1 MATVRKRGDYQW
13 QAIVKRKGF
22 SPTSKTFLNRKDAEA
37 WATVTESE
45 MLRGVFIPRAE
56 AEKTTLKEALERYR
70 DEATARKKGKSRE
83 ETRIARWMD
92 HKLAVRSLAS
102 IRGADLAKF
111 RDEWRKAGKA
121 ENTIRIE
128 LALLSHLFE
137 VARREWGME
146 SLQNPVKT
154 IALPGPSERR
164 ERRLE
169 PGEETTLLAELEQGR
184 NQYAAP
190 VVRFAI
196 ETAMRQ
202 GEILGLR
209 WEDVDL
215 KTRVAVLHDTKNGE
229 RRVVPLSS
237 AALSVLKSLP
247 RGIRGGLIFK
257 ITQDG
262 LIRAFNL
269 ARILHEFA

>member
-1 MATVRKRGDYQW
+1 
-13 QAIVKRKGF
+13 
-22 SPTSKTFLNRKDAEA
+22 
-37 WATVTESE
+37 
-45 MLRGVFIPRAE
+45 
-56 AEKTTLKEALERYR
+56 
-70 DEATARKKGKSRE
+70 
-83 ETRIARWMD
+83 
-92 HKLAVRSLAS
+92 
-102 IRGADLAKF
+102 
-111 RDEWRKAGKA
+111 
-121 ENTIRIE
+121 
-128 LALLSHLFE
+128 
-137 VARREWGME
+137 
-146 SLQNPVKT
+146 
-154 IALPGPSERR
+154 
-164 ERRLE
+164 
-169 PGEETTLLAELEQGR
+169 GEETTLLAELEQGR